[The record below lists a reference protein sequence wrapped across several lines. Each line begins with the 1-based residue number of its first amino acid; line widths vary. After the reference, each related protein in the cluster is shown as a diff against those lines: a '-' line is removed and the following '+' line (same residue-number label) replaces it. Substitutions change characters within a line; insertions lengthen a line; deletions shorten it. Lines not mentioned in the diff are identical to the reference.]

1 MCVWDISVDF
11 ACICMY
17 MYVCMHACMYVEG
30 LSLIECW
37 GCGCVYCVCARATA
51 SLSVCVV
58 CVCERE
64 STPVCGYIVCVHAW
78 GLGFRVALGL
88 KPQGSGHV
96 PAEKH
101 AEEHEE
107 PPDGACLFLDYGPVC
122 RW

>member
-1 MCVWDISVDF
+1 MR
-11 ACICMY
+11 
-17 MYVCMHACMYVEG
+17 VCTWKG
-30 LSLIECW
+30 SL
-37 GCGCVYCVCARATA
+37 
-51 SLSVCVV
+51 SLSVGAAAVCTVCVRARLRLCLCVLYVCVRERARLCVGIV
-58 CVCERE
+58 CVC
-64 STPVCGYIVCVHAW
+64 TPG